1 MPMVF
6 ITSGTSFVVPVD
18 CNKFDW
24 IDCIGE
30 GGGCG
35 NSSSLPGGAGGAW
48 SRVNNLTV
56 TPGSTV
62 YCQIGT
68 GASIGVAGKDTWINK
83 TSNSAPTSTADG
95 CLAKGGGTTTGGP
108 SVGGAAASGVGDS
121 KYSGGD
127 SSSAPSRGGGGG
139 AAGPNGNGN
148 NGSST
153 DGGSADAG
161 LGGAG
166 GISSSSTPPGNG
178 TEYDATHGSGG
189 GGYGKN
195 FGGSSGGKYGG
206 GAGGDNRGGQISGG
220 GLIAYSYTPAA
231 AAVTSFNMPMMGM

>member
-35 NSSSLPGGAGGAW
+35 NSSSRPGGAGGAW

-83 TSNSAPTSTADG
+83 TANNAPTSTADG
-95 CLAKGGGTTTGGP
+95 CLAKGGGTTTGAAA
-108 SVGGAAASGVGDS
+108 VGGAAASGVGDS
-121 KYSGGD
+121 KYSGGN
-127 SSSAPSRGGGGG
+127 SNTAPRSGGGG
-139 AAGPNGNGN
+139 AAGSSGDGN
-148 NGSST
+148 NASDK

-166 GISSSSTPPGNG
+166 GISSSSTNPGNG

-189 GGYGKN
+189 GGYGKSG
-195 FGGSSGGKYGG
+195 GGSSGGKYGG

-220 GLIAYSYTPAA
+220 GLIAYSYTPVA
-231 AAVTSFNMPMMGM
+231 AAVTGFNMPMMGM

>member
-6 ITSGTSFVVPVD
+6 ITSGTSFIVPAD

-24 IDCIGE
+24 IDCTGE

-35 NSSSLPGGAGGAW
+35 NSTTLPGGAGGAW

-95 CLAKGGGTTTGGP
+95 CLAKGGGTTTGGAA
-108 SVGGAAASGVGDS
+108 VGGAAASGVGDS
-121 KYSGGD
+121 KYSGGN
-127 SSSAPSRGGGGG
+127 SSTAPRGGGGG
-139 AAGPNGNGN
+139 AAGSSGDGN
-148 NGSST
+148 NGSGT

-220 GLIAYSYTPAA
+220 GLIAYSYTPVA
-231 AAVTSFNMPMMGM
+231 AAVTGFNMPMMGM

>member
-1 MPMVF
+1 MPLVF
-6 ITSGTSFVVPVD
+6 VTSGSSFTVPAD

-83 TSNSAPTSTADG
+83 TSNSAPTSTANG
-95 CLAKGGGTTTGGP
+95 CLAKGGGTT
-108 SVGGAAASGVGDS
+108 SSGAASGGSSASGVGDS
-121 KYSGGD
+121 KYSGGN
-127 SSSAPSRGGGGG
+127 SSSAPRGGGGG
-139 AAGPNGNGN
+139 AAGPSGNGN
-148 NGSST
+148 SGSST

-166 GISSSSTPPGNG
+166 GINSSSTPPGNG
-178 TEYDATHGSGG
+178 TEYDSTHGSGG

-195 FGGSSGGKYGG
+195 GGGASGGKYGG
-206 GAGGDNRGGQISGG
+206 GAGGDNRGSQISGG
-220 GLIAYSYTPAA
+220 GLIAYSYTPVST
-231 AAVTSFNMPMMGM
+231 AVTGFNMPMLGM

>member
-6 ITSGTSFVVPVD
+6 ITSGTSFIVPAD

-24 IDCIGE
+24 IDCTGE

-35 NSSSLPGGAGGAW
+35 NSTTLPGGAGGAW

-121 KYSGGD
+121 KYSGGG
-127 SSSAPSRGGGGG
+127 SSSAPRGGGGG
-139 AAGPNGNGN
+139 AAGPSGDGNS
-148 NGSST
+148 GSGT

>member
-6 ITSGTSFVVPVD
+6 ITSGTSFIVPAD

-24 IDCIGE
+24 IDCTGE

-35 NSSSLPGGAGGAW
+35 NSTTLPGGAGGAW

-121 KYSGGD
+121 KYSGGVP
-127 SSSAPSRGGGGG
+127 ARL
-139 AAGPNGNGN
+139 
-148 NGSST
+148 
-153 DGGSADAG
+153 
-161 LGGAG
+161 LG
-166 GISSSSTPPGNG
+166 
-178 TEYDATHGSGG
+178 
-189 GGYGKN
+189 
-195 FGGSSGGKYGG
+195 
-206 GAGGDNRGGQISGG
+206 
-220 GLIAYSYTPAA
+220 A
-231 AAVTSFNMPMMGM
+231 AAVVLRVQVATEIMGLARMEVRQMLD